1 MKRLAIAAL
10 AAPLIIFPTV
20 AFTESKTFDVATF
33 HGVDVAAG
41 IHAIVAGGTPLS
53 VVADT
58 ANARDFDDLRVEV
71 RGGILHVWREWSL
84 GDLFNW
90 NRPNITVTIGTE
102 VLDSVEAS
110 SGALIEAKGIVGED
124 IRLGASSGANIRAD
138 KIEGLSYEI
147 ETSSGARIEAS
158 GLCTTAK
165 VESSSGASVAA
176 RSLDCKTATVG
187 VSSGASI
194 ELAVREKLTAE
205 ASSGGSVTIYGR
217 PSVDRLESSSGG
229 SVNFRD

>member
-10 AAPLIIFPTV
+10 AAPLILVPTL
-20 AFTESKTFDVATF
+20 AFAESKNFDVDTF

-41 IHAIVAGGTPLS
+41 IHAVVTGGKPLS

-90 NRPNITVTIGTE
+90 NRPDITVTVGTE
-102 VLDSVEAS
+102 ILDSVEAS
-110 SGALIEAKGIVGED
+110 SGALIEATGIVGED
-124 IRLGASSGANIRAD
+124 IRLGASSGANVHAD

-147 ETSSGARIEAS
+147 ESSSGARIEAS
-158 GLCTTAK
+158 GLCTAAK

-176 RSLDCKTATVG
+176 KNLDCKTATVG
-187 VSSGASI
+187 VSSGAWI
-194 ELAVREKLTAE
+194 ELTVRDKLTAD
-205 ASSGGSVTIYGR
+205 ASSGGSATIYGR

>member
-10 AAPLIIFPTV
+10 AAPLIIVPTG
-20 AFTESKTFDVATF
+20 AFAESKTFDVATF

-110 SGALIEAKGIVGED
+110 SGALIDVV
-124 IRLGASSGANIRAD
+124 ASFECRQQFH
-138 KIEGLSYEI
+138 
-147 ETSSGARIEAS
+147 
-158 GLCTTAK
+158 
-165 VESSSGASVAA
+165 
-176 RSLDCKTATVG
+176 
-187 VSSGASI
+187 
-194 ELAVREKLTAE
+194 
-205 ASSGGSVTIYGR
+205 
-217 PSVDRLESSSGG
+217 RLEPVRFGADLEAAPQHVEHSQQ
-229 SVNFRD
+229 VVA

>member
-1 MKRLAIAAL
+1 MNRFAIAAL
-10 AAPLIIFPTV
+10 AAPLIIVPTL
-20 AFTESKTFDVATF
+20 AFSESKTFDVGTF
-33 HGVDVAAG
+33 HGVDVSAG
-41 IHAIVAGGTPLS
+41 IHAVVTGGTPLS
-53 VVADT
+53 VIADT
-58 ANARDFDDLRVEV
+58 ARARDFDDLRVEV
-71 RGGILHVWREWSL
+71 RDGILHVWREWSL

-90 NRPNITVTIGTE
+90 NRPDITVTVGTE
-102 VLDSVEAS
+102 ILDSVEAS
-110 SGALIEAKGIVGED
+110 SGALIEATGIVGED
-124 IRLGASSGANIRAD
+124 IRLEASSGANIRAD

-217 PSVDRLESSSGG
+217 PRVDRLESSSGG
-229 SVNFRD
+229 SVSFRD